1 LRTSFEGQ
9 RVQIFQDEGEEVE
22 VRLRLAER
30 NRDSIR
36 SLATLP
42 IVLGDGN
49 AASLANVADLSYARG
64 FADLKHNNGLL
75 TVRVTADVDPSVN
88 NANAVRAI
96 VARTVMPELAG
107 NFGFNWKYL
116 GKAEEQSESVG
127 GIGVA
132 LPLALLMIYI
142 ILAWVLRSYIWPL
155 AVMSVIPFGLVGAIF
170 GHWLL
175 NFDLTM
181 MSIFGFFGLS
191 GIVINDSIILT
202 VAFKNFR
209 DDGMGVK
216 EAALAAAEKRLR
228 AVLLT
233 SLTTIVGVMPIL
245 FETALQ
251 AQFLKPMVISL
262 SFGLLFGTLIVL
274 LLLPAFLTG
283 IELLRSFATRIRSD
297 FIRLIPDPRTA
308 LNAGR
313 ARRMT
318 QNDPTSPV
326 RSSGDAS

>member
-1 LRTSFEGQ
+1 
-9 RVQIFQDEGEEVE
+9 
-22 VRLRLAER
+22 
-30 NRDSIR
+30 
-36 SLATLP
+36 
-42 IVLGDGN
+42 
-49 AASLANVADLSYARG
+49 
-64 FADLKHNNGLL
+64 
-75 TVRVTADVDPSVN
+75 
-88 NANAVRAI
+88 
-96 VARTVMPELAG
+96 MPELVERY
-107 NFGFNWKYL
+107 GFDWKYL

-132 LPLALLMIYI
+132 LPMALLMIYI
-142 ILAWVLRSYIWPL
+142 ILAWVLGSYLWPL

-209 DDGMGVK
+209 EEGMAVK
-216 EAALAAAEKRLR
+216 DAAIAAAEKRLR

-233 SLTTIVGVMPIL
+233 SLTTIVGVMPLL

-262 SFGLLFGTLIVL
+262 SFGLLFGTVIVL

-283 IELLRSFATRIRSD
+283 IELLRSFIVRVRSD
-297 FIRLIPDPRTA
+297 FVRLIPDPRTA
-308 LNAGR
+308 FSAGS

-326 RSSGDAS
+326 ASSGDSS